1 MHEINIFFVAFSF
14 VELLMFDIEEC
25 GMKFV
30 AKIADCGQVP
40 VIGCV
45 GYYQVDDNFALGVV
59 TVSAYSVCTAFG
71 RRLFASETRT
81 RFPERQS
88 TTGLRCLFLVSGCPI
103 EEIYRSLSF
112 CLFHIWFQLS

>member
-59 TVSAYSVCTAFG
+59 A
-71 RRLFASETRT
+71 
-81 RFPERQS
+81 
-88 TTGLRCLFLVSGCPI
+88 VSGIMGHFSRTTPI
-103 EEIYRSLSF
+103 IPDSP
-112 CLFHIWFQLS
+112 